1 MLRKKRVRTFK
12 RYRAQFVSMII
23 MICLGIG
30 VFVGFN
36 MEWYSLLKDTGYI
49 LDKTGFADYRIYSED
64 GFSEEDLEKI
74 KAIEGVSDATR
85 FLTVNASVK
94 GDTDVVAIAVTESSQ
109 VSGVYL
115 MDGEPYDETS
125 PDGLWLSDQY
135 AKKNGIGIGDEL
147 TLTYKTLT
155 VKGTV
160 KGLVKAGEFLICLPD
175 ETQLMPDYNSYGFAY
190 LSPVMLR
197 EIIPAIFRNIIGDNM
212 YYQINVL
219 SDLPKESFVK
229 AADAALGKTMLVL
242 SKDENI
248 SWSEAMGEVNEGK
261 TMGAILPVLFLA
273 IAMLTMV
280 TTMHRITASEKTQI
294 GTLKALGFKDRQ
306 ILRHYTSYALVI
318 ALAGTI
324 PGIALGYLLGWYI
337 MNPSG
342 AMGTYIDMPRW
353 NLYMPPVCWVILIL
367 MNVLIILIG
376 YLSAREML
384 SGTPAEALRP
394 YTPKKVGHLALEET
408 KVFKRLD
415 FGTKWNLRD
424 CFRHKARTGMTLFGI
439 VGCMVLLVGG
449 LGMNDTLNAFIRSF
463 YEDAIGYENRIN
475 LDAESMTTQKAGELA
490 QTYEGDWSAS
500 KSVQIR
506 DKAVGLEIYHIANGL
521 VRFVDSSMDYVTLPD
536 DGCFICRRIAD
547 EFGLKPGDEISFS
560 PYGTDSTYTATVA
573 GIVRSMSESIVMNDM
588 YADTLNIDYVPD
600 TIYTNS
606 QNIERDG
613 MILNVQTK
621 KAIMDSF
628 DTFTQLMI
636 VMVTLLVAAAVILSL
651 VVLYNLGVMSYT
663 ERYREMATLK
673 VVGFKDGKIAR
684 LLVGQNL
691 WLTAV
696 GILIG
701 LPAGAYTLKFLIDAL
716 AGEYEMRMMIGPVT
730 YLVSI
735 LLTFTVSLAV
745 GWMVARKNRHIDMVA
760 ALKTEE

>member
-306 ILRHYTSYALVI
+306 ILRHYTSYALLI

-408 KVFKRLD
+408 KAFKKLD
-415 FGTKWNLRD
+415 F
-424 CFRHKARTGMTLFGI
+424 
-439 VGCMVLLVGG
+439 
-449 LGMNDTLNAFIRSF
+449 
-463 YEDAIGYENRIN
+463 
-475 LDAESMTTQKAGELA
+475 
-490 QTYEGDWSAS
+490 
-500 KSVQIR
+500 
-506 DKAVGLEIYHIANGL
+506 
-521 VRFVDSSMDYVTLPD
+521 
-536 DGCFICRRIAD
+536 
-547 EFGLKPGDEISFS
+547 
-560 PYGTDSTYTATVA
+560 
-573 GIVRSMSESIVMNDM
+573 
-588 YADTLNIDYVPD
+588 
-600 TIYTNS
+600 
-606 QNIERDG
+606 
-613 MILNVQTK
+613 
-621 KAIMDSF
+621 
-628 DTFTQLMI
+628 
-636 VMVTLLVAAAVILSL
+636 
-651 VVLYNLGVMSYT
+651 
-663 ERYREMATLK
+663 
-673 VVGFKDGKIAR
+673 
-684 LLVGQNL
+684 
-691 WLTAV
+691 
-696 GILIG
+696 
-701 LPAGAYTLKFLIDAL
+701 
-716 AGEYEMRMMIGPVT
+716 
-730 YLVSI
+730 
-735 LLTFTVSLAV
+735 
-745 GWMVARKNRHIDMVA
+745 
-760 ALKTEE
+760 